1 MHNIKFIPSDH
12 LRCKMQHPEVHS
24 LVWQS
29 APPPIEPSHLE
40 LRLSFLCPT
49 PGTHL
54 LLPVSRDLTVVCTSY
69 QWGHLFVIVFFSV
82 CVWFISFYTAAC
94 TNDLPFQDWTIVPC
108 MSTLYSVYLFVYKTG
123 PWVASLFW
131 LVWRMALQTP
141 VHSYL
146 CNLCFMFGDVDTRSS
161 LTFDASPYVFFKL
174 PTDGKQYH

>member
-1 MHNIKFIPSDH
+1 MHNIEFTTSDH
-12 LRCKMQHPEVHS
+12 LRCKMQPPEVRS

-29 APPPIEPSHLE
+29 PHPAPRTFLSSHLE

-49 PGTHL
+49 PGTYL
-54 LLPVSRDLTVVCTSY
+54 LLPVSRDLTVVGASY
-69 QWGHLFVIVFFSV
+69 QWGDLFVFLCLVYFFLHCSLYQ
-82 CVWFISFYTAAC
+82 WPP
-94 TNDLPFQDWTIVPC
+94 LQDRTIVPC
-108 MSTLYSVYLFVYKTG
+108 MCSLYSVYLFVYKTG
-123 PWVASLFW
+123 PWVASLLW

-161 LTFDASPYVFFKL
+161 LTFDTSPYVFFKL